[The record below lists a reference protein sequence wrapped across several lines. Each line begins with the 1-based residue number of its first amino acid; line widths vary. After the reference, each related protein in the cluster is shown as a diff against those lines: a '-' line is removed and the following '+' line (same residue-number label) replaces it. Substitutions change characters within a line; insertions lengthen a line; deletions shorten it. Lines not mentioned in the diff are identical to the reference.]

1 MRRIKNG
8 EPVFHKHE
16 CPESRKGKQMTAEE
30 LHDFAVQCLMQEYEE
45 TNAEVV
51 RYDKVN
57 AAQPDFCFVN
67 DGRRPNFTTDG
78 EKSVNVLVVCKDDF
92 DGDISDINP
101 AWLLQ
106 DYRLNGIFPRIT
118 FASAWCAADESKDG
132 KPAICGADFCFKYY
146 SVSALPGEENQELES
161 KLSPVALAAKYAE
174 AWKHF
179 DASIVE
185 PYLDKDFHY
194 ASDWVFDE
202 MPCRA
207 EFMEY
212 FKSKLASFKR
222 ANDQT
227 DLSIGRNHQTGQVCL
242 MLNQGDLAALVF
254 ETKDGRITSARMQEY
269 CWKFKPYDYDD
280 VLYMNHGD
288 HLDAIMP
295 AHVLIKDRLGD
306 IIEKSDYWKKTRTQV
321 TTDDNM
327 YEEMT
332 DVFSLSYGEGS
343 MKLLTIV
350 ANDKKENVNMFISIY
365 PVCKGVPV
373 EVLIDKVIEWDNQL
387 EATILCSVGEIEF
400 AFFAVDYYCN
410 KRKYVV
416 GQTLTIDLAALAMRA
431 KEAQRSFSFEG
442 QKAID
447 WLAKSGRTP
456 TYDANGNVE
465 PVRFNMESMVA
476 FLNTDSKCPDEA
488 QFQSPVESI
497 ESTSILGIDFFKTKI
512 MIGRRHTENG
522 ELAVSVPLYF
532 RQEFFPMIKEGDPVS
547 GWLWVTGSIAGQ
559 HEQDK
564 KNSKA
569 EEKNPLGKMAAKF
582 EDFMRKSNFRC
593 FANIMFVL
601 DELPLLKI
609 RDGYELDA
617 FKVGGRTGASY
628 QAYCCKKNS
637 DIRYD
642 PSDGVAYDD
651 SMYIQGLISC
661 QEAESVPDYMP
672 YFSVPFTEEGIMQA
686 WLLRKLKDFMPLDWH
701 ACYNMKTYVFE
712 TSRIENMFSS
722 ERTGD
727 YMKVRRQVMDI
738 DLETLLPKVTIEGDS
753 ATLEYAYWND
763 WCGLVKVSMDVEKQ
777 GDKVV
782 FGKPKGEVL
791 VAYESGLRF

>member
-1 MRRIKNG
+1 MMQRIKNG

-16 CPESRKGKQMTAEE
+16 CSEARKGKVMTAEE
-30 LHDFAVQCLMQEYEE
+30 LHDFAVQCLMKEYKE

-51 RYDKVN
+51 RLDKVN
-57 AAQPDFCFVN
+57 AAQPDFYFVN

-78 EKSVNVLVVCKDDF
+78 EKTVNVLVICKDDF
-92 DGDISDINP
+92 DGDISDIDTS
-101 AWLLQ
+101 WLVE
-106 DYRLNGIFPRIT
+106 DYRLNGVFPRIT
-118 FASAWCAADESKDG
+118 FASAYCAADECKDG

-146 SVSALPGEENQELES
+146 SVSAIPGEENPDQEK
-161 KLSPVALAAKYAE
+161 KLSPVELAAKYAE

-179 DASIVE
+179 NASIVE
-185 PYLDKDFHY
+185 PYLDKNFHY
-194 ASDWVFDE
+194 ASNWVFDE

-212 FKSKLASFKR
+212 FKEKLASFKR
-222 ANDQT
+222 DNDQT

-242 MLNQGDLAALVF
+242 ILDQDDLVLVF
-254 ETKDGRITSARMQEY
+254 ETKDGRITSARMQDY
-269 CWKFKPYDYDD
+269 CWKFKPYDYD
-280 VLYMNHGD
+280 VELYMNHGD
-288 HLDAIMP
+288 HLDIIMP
-295 AHVLIKDRLGD
+295 AQTLIKSHLGD
-306 IIEKSDYWKKTRTQV
+306 IIKNSKFWRKTRTQV
-321 TTDDNM
+321 TTDNL
-327 YEEMT
+327 YEEIT
-332 DVFSLSYGEGS
+332 DVFSLSYGEES

-350 ANDKKENVNMFISIY
+350 ANDKKEKTNLSISIY

-373 EVLIDKVIEWDNQL
+373 EVKIDKVIEWDNQL

-431 KEAQRSFSFEG
+431 KEAQRGFSFEG

-447 WLAKSGRTP
+447 WLAKSGQTP
-456 TYDANGNVE
+456 TYDENGNVE
-465 PVRFNMESMVA
+465 PVKFSMENMVA

-512 MIGRRHTENG
+512 MIGRRHTEDG

-532 RQEFFPMIKEGDPVS
+532 RQEFFPQVKEGDPVS
-547 GWLWVTGSIAGQ
+547 GWLWVTGSIVGQ
-559 HEQDK
+559 HEQGEYD
-564 KNSKA
+564 S
-569 EEKNPLGKMAAKF
+569 EEKESNHLGKMAAAF
-582 EDFMRKSNFRC
+582 ESFMRKSNFRC

-601 DELPLLKI
+601 DKLPLLKI

-617 FKVGGRTGASY
+617 FKVGGRMGASY
-628 QAYCCKKNS
+628 QAYCCKQNS
-637 DIRYD
+637 DIRFV

-672 YFSVPFTEEGIMQA
+672 YFNVPFTQEGIMQA

-712 TSRIENMFSS
+712 TSRIENMFSP
-722 ERTGD
+722 ERTDD
-727 YMKVRRQVMDI
+727 YMKVRRQVMAL
-738 DLETLLPKVTIEGDS
+738 DLESLLPKVTIEGDS
-753 ATLEYAYWND
+753 ATIEYAYWND
-763 WCGLVKVSMDVEKQ
+763 WSGLVKVTMDVEKH
-777 GDKVV
+777 GDKVT

>member
-1 MRRIKNG
+1 MMRRIKNG

-16 CPESRKGKQMTAEE
+16 CTEARKGKVMTPFE
-30 LHDFAVQCLMQEYEE
+30 LHDFAVQCLMKEYEE

-57 AAQPDFCFVN
+57 ASQADFCFIN

-78 EKSVNVLVVCKDDF
+78 EKIVNVLVVCKDDF
-92 DGDISDINP
+92 DGDISDIDTS
-101 AWLLQ
+101 WLVE
-106 DYRLNGIFPRIT
+106 DYRLNGAFPRIT
-118 FASAWCAADESKDG
+118 FVSAYCVADESVDG
-132 KPAICGADFCFKYY
+132 KPAICGGDFCFKYY
-146 SVSALPGEENQELES
+146 SVSAIPGEENQELEK
-161 KLSPVALAAKYAE
+161 KLSPVELAVKYAD
-174 AWKHF
+174 AWTHF

-212 FKSKLASFKR
+212 FKAKLASFR
-222 ANDQT
+222 RDNDQT
-227 DLSIGRNHQTGQVCL
+227 DLSIGRNPQTGQVCL
-242 MLNQGDLAALVF
+242 MFNQGDLADLVF
-254 ETKDGRITSARMQEY
+254 EAKEGRITSARMQEHN
-269 CWKFKPYDYDD
+269 WKFKPYDPEDE
-280 VLYMNHGD
+280 LYMTHGD

-295 AHVLIKDRLGD
+295 AEMLMRNHLGD
-306 IIEKSDYWKKTRTQV
+306 VVKKSAFWRKARTQV
-321 TTDDNM
+321 TTDSM
-327 YEEMT
+327 YEERT
-332 DVFSLSYGEGS
+332 DVYSLAYGEGN
-343 MKLLTIV
+343 MQLLTIV
-350 ANDKKENVNMFISIY
+350 ANDKKENANLFMSIY

-373 EVLIDKVIEWDNQL
+373 EVKIDKVIEWDNQV

-410 KRKYVV
+410 KHKYEV
-416 GQTLTIDLAALAMRA
+416 GQTLTIELAALAMRA
-431 KEAQRSFSFEG
+431 KEAQRGFSFEG

-512 MIGRRHTENG
+512 MIGRRQTENG
-522 ELAVSVPLYF
+522 ELSVSVPLYF
-532 RQEFFPMIKEGDPVS
+532 RKDFFPQVKEGDPIS
-547 GWLWVTGSIAGQ
+547 GLLWVTGSIVGQ
-559 HEQDK
+559 HEQGKYD
-564 KNSKA
+564 S
-569 EEKNPLGKMAAKF
+569 EEKEQNHLGKMAAEF

-601 DELPLLKI
+601 DKLPLLKI
-609 RDGYELDA
+609 REGYELDA

-628 QAYCCKKNS
+628 QAYCCKENS
-637 DIRYD
+637 DIRYI
-642 PSDGVAYDD
+642 PSEGVEYDD
-651 SMYIQGLISC
+651 SMYIHGLISYE
-661 QEAESVPDYMP
+661 EADSVPDYMP
-672 YFSVPFTEEGIMQA
+672 YFNVPFTEEGIMQA
-686 WLLRKLKDFMPLDWH
+686 WLLRKLTDFMPLDWH
-701 ACYNMKTYVFE
+701 ACYNEKTYVFE
-712 TSRIENMFSS
+712 TSRIEDMFSP
-722 ERTGD
+722 EKTGD
-727 YMKVRRQVMDI
+727 IMKVRRQVMDI
-738 DLETLLPKVTIEGDS
+738 DLETLLPKVTIAGDS
-753 ATLEYAYWND
+753 ATIEYAYWND
-763 WCGLVKVSMDVEKQ
+763 WRGLVKVTVDVEKQ

-782 FGKPKGEVL
+782 FGKSKGEVL